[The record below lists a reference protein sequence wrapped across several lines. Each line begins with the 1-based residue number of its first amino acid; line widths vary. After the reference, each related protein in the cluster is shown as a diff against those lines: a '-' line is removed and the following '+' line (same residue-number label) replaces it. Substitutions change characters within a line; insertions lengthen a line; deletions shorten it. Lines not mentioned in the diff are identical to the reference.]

1 MKLIKLVGN
10 SLIIAAF
17 AASAGMLSGCGGV
30 DEAQMAELNNLR
42 SEVAALEQEANS
54 LKEERGNLEKEMAEK
69 NAQLQKCAQDKETT
83 QSNLEKLPK

>member
-1 MKLIKLVGN
+1 MKLIKMVGN
-10 SLIIAAF
+10 SVVIAAF
-17 AASAGMLSGCGGV
+17 AVSAGMLGGCGGV

-54 LKEERGNLEKEMAEK
+54 LKEERANLEREMAEK
-69 NAQLQKCAQDKETT
+69 NAQLQKCAQDKETA